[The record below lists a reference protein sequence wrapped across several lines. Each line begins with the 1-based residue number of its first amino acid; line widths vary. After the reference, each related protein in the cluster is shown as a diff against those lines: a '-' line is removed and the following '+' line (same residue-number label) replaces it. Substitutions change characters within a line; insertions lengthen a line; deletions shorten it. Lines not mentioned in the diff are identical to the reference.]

1 MRYAGEDHAYGH
13 RDHDHGDPDHDHGLT
28 EAERLAMAEALW
40 RQQTLRLVTV
50 GIDIGSSTSHLVFAR
65 VLFQRQ
71 GHQAAARF
79 VPVERLVHWRS
90 PIMLTPFLPDGT
102 IDADALSR
110 FVRRCYAGA
119 GLTPGDVDTGAVILT
134 GEAIKRRNARAITE
148 IFADEAGKIVT
159 ASAGHRLEST
169 LAAHGS
175 GAAALSAARGACGLH
190 VDIGGGTTKLALVDH
205 GEILGVAAFAVGGRL
220 IARDAGGRW
229 TRVDE
234 PAALTCAELGIE
246 TSHDSLADPGTRR
259 RVASR
264 LADLI
269 ADQVAGGPADALG
282 AALQLTEPLPRTVRP
297 GYVTFSGGVAEYLFG
312 HGDTNH
318 GDTSHGDIGRDLAVA
333 LAERLPARGGLP
345 VIDPGQ
351 RIRAT
356 VIGAS
361 QFSAQLSGSTIHR
374 SGASPLPVRNVPVV
388 RVARPL
394 PEDIDP
400 AALAGAFTRQAAQQD
415 ADLARPVALSL
426 AWSGPVTY
434 PRLAA
439 VAQAVASVAAAG
451 NVAPDGAGERE
462 DELLILVVDADI
474 AQALGAILTGE
485 TGLRRRLIVIDGVE
499 LTDFGFIDVGEYQD
513 PPGVLPVLIKSLLFA
528 GPERGD
534 TSRSLPIRELAGAG
548 RQTEARRSPQRTV
561 SSSQM
566 TVSSSTSGTN
576 SSRGA
581 YSRGVSPCSWA

>member
-1 MRYAGEDHAYGH
+1 VQDHHPG
-13 RDHDHGDPDHDHGLT
+13 DHGLT

-40 RQQTLRLVTV
+40 RQETLRLLTV

-71 GHQAAARF
+71 GHRAAARF
-79 VPVERLVHWRS
+79 LPVERLVHWRS

-110 FVRRCYAGA
+110 FFRRGYADA

-169 LAAHGS
+169 LAAYGS
-175 GAAALSAARGACGLH
+175 GATALSATRGARGLH
-190 VDIGGGTTKLALVDH
+190 VDIGGGTTKLALVDN

-220 IARDAGGRW
+220 IARDAAGRW
-229 TRVDE
+229 TRVAE
-234 PAALTCAELGIE
+234 SAALTCAELGIE

-259 RVASR
+259 RVAGR

-282 AALQLTEPLPRTVRP
+282 AALQLTEPLPATARP
-297 GYVTFSGGVAEYLFG
+297 EYLTFSGGVAEYLFG
-312 HGDTNH
+312 HGDTDH
-318 GDTSHGDIGRDLAVA
+318 GDTDHGDIGRDLAAA

-345 VIDPGQ
+345 VVDPGQ

-374 SGASPLPVRNVPVV
+374 SGASALPVRNVPVV
-388 RVARPL
+388 RVAQPL

-400 AALAGAFTRQAAQQD
+400 AALAEAFTRQAARHD
-415 ADLARPVALSL
+415 TGLTRPVALSL

-439 VAQAVASVAAAG
+439 VAQAVVAVVTAGGAAT
-451 NVAPDGAGERE
+451 DGTGERA
-462 DELLILVVDADI
+462 DEPLILLVDADV

-499 LTDFGFIDVGEYQD
+499 LTDFDFIDVGEYQD

-528 GPERGD
+528 GPEREE
-534 TSRSLPIRELAGAG
+534 TSRSLPVRELAGAS
-548 RQTEARRSPQRTV
+548 R
-561 SSSQM
+561 QM

-581 YSRGVSPCSWA
+581 YSLGVSPCSWA